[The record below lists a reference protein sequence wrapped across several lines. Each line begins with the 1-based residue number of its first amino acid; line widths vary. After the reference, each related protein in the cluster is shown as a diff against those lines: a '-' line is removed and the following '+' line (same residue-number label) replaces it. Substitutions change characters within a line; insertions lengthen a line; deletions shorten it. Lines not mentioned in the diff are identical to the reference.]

1 MSTFDIAT
9 LVQGAMKE
17 RQRHRPMQAS
27 IIDKLIEE
35 ALFEFTS
42 LTDDKARRAAGG
54 GAKPIDSG
62 AMRGARPRE
71 ADARR
76 RAVT

>member
-1 MSTFDIAT
+1 
-9 LVQGAMKE
+9 MKE

-42 LTDDKARRAAGG
+42 LTDDKGKAAAGG

-62 AMRGARPRE
+62 AMRGPLLAKPT
-71 ADARR
+71 AAG
-76 RAVT
+76 RAT